1 MRQKTGAIGEILE
14 NLGQTGVKSI
24 QKIIYTN
31 PGSEEGTDAMKI
43 LIAPV
48 NPAHCIVL
56 VERAINRETSL
67 MTYSYTLS
75 ADKISVS
82 HAGWS
87 QAGVFSLI
95 FTVIELYSVGGE

>member
-1 MRQKTGAIGEILE
+1 MGKILE

-31 PGSEEGTDAMKI
+31 PGSEEGADATKI

-56 VERAINRETSL
+56 VERAFNQDSSL
-67 MTYSYTLS
+67 MAYSYTLS

-82 HAGWS
+82 HAGWTN
-87 QAGVFSLI
+87 AGVFSLI